1 MAGDS
6 FFDCFAFGSKI
17 IICRKGKTLRQQ
29 GKQERSASPR
39 KRDGMPR
46 APLLGELS
54 RQSPRL
60 RGSKPLLRPLS
71 PPPSATLIST
81 RKKVPPIKTVIYLD
95 VLLLTN
101 FALTL
106 LFLLAAGLLAGVE
119 CRAGR
124 LLLGGAA
131 GAAASLALLA
141 PEAPDAAALLYK
153 VSTAALTVAA
163 AYGWPGGRCFARLV
177 GWFCAGNLLL
187 AGTLLLPGAQT
198 NNGCIYLPLSPG
210 ALLAGAGGV
219 VLAVQGVLRFL
230 GRGGGQVFPARLTV
244 ADTALD
250 VRAFCDTG
258 FSVQEPLSGRAVVLV
273 RFGAVRGRLPP
284 ALGTYLEQHF
294 AGAAPLPA
302 PALGVHLVP
311 CTTVAGHCILPAVPA
326 SLCCTGSPA
335 GQGRAEH
342 LYAAFADLPPP
353 PDGWEV
359 LVGVEAGDHFQ
370 QAHPLSHD

>member
-1 MAGDS
+1 M
-6 FFDCFAFGSKI
+6 
-17 IICRKGKTLRQQ
+17 
-29 GKQERSASPR
+29 
-39 KRDGMPR
+39 
-46 APLLGELS
+46 
-54 RQSPRL
+54 
-60 RGSKPLLRPLS
+60 
-71 PPPSATLIST
+71 
-81 RKKVPPIKTVIYLD
+81 PPIKTVIYLD

-131 GAAASLALLA
+131 GAASSLALLA
-141 PEAPDAAALLYK
+141 PDAPDAAALLYK

-163 AYGWPGGRCFARLV
+163 AYGWPGSRCFARLV

-187 AGTLLLPGAQT
+187 AGALLLPGAQT

-273 RFGAVRGRLPP
+273 RFGAVQSRLPP

-294 AGAAPLPA
+294 AGAAPLPD
-302 PALGVHLVP
+302 PALGVRLVP

-359 LVGVEAGDHFQ
+359 LVGVEAWEMI
-370 QAHPLSHD
+370 HPLRHRQA

>member
-1 MAGDS
+1 
-6 FFDCFAFGSKI
+6 
-17 IICRKGKTLRQQ
+17 
-29 GKQERSASPR
+29 
-39 KRDGMPR
+39 MPR

-54 RQSPRL
+54 RHSPRL
-60 RGSKPLLRPLS
+60 RGYAKAKPFLRPLS

-131 GAAASLALLA
+131 GAASSLALLA

-163 AYGWPGGRCFARLV
+163 AYGWPGSRCFARLV

-187 AGTLLLPGAQT
+187 AGALLLPGAQHK
-198 NNGCIYLPLSPG
+198 NGRGNRPLKPG
-210 ALLAGAGGV
+210 ARLPVCAGSVLGGAGSVGRAF
-219 VLAVQGVLRFL
+219 LGFLLLL
-230 GRGGGQVFPARLTV
+230 GRGGGRVFPARLTV

-273 RFGAVRGRLPP
+273 RFGAVQGRLPP
-284 ALGTYLEQHF
+284 ALGAYLEQHF
-294 AGAAPLPA
+294 AGAAPLPD
-302 PALGVHLVP
+302 PTLGVRLVP

-335 GQGRAEH
+335 GQGMAGH

-359 LVGVEAGDHFQ
+359 LVGVEAGEMI
-370 QAHPLSHD
+370 HPLRHRQA

>member
-1 MAGDS
+1 MKKVFQRGRTLSVKALRLCQLPPRGSLWQDHRKQLLKAG
-6 FFDCFAFGSKI
+6 AV
-17 IICRKGKTLRQQ
+17 L
-29 GKQERSASPR
+29 
-39 KRDGMPR
+39 
-46 APLLGELS
+46 APPLGELS
-54 RQSPRL
+54 SVARL
-60 RGSKPLLRPLS
+60 RGLARVPTPFFLRFCYP
-71 PPPSATLIST
+71 INT

-131 GAAASLALLA
+131 GAASSLALLA

-163 AYGWPGGRCFARLV
+163 AYGWPGVRCFARLV

-219 VLAVQGVLRFL
+219 VL
-230 GRGGGQVFPARLTV
+230 
-244 ADTALD
+244 
-250 VRAFCDTG
+250 
-258 FSVQEPLSGRAVVLV
+258 V
-273 RFGAVRGRLPP
+273 RFGAVQGRLPP

-294 AGAAPLPA
+294 AGAAPLPV
-302 PALGVHLVP
+302 PALGVRLVP

-326 SLCCTGSPA
+326 SLCRTGSPA

-359 LVGVEAGDHFQ
+359 LVGVEAGEMI
-370 QAHPLSHD
+370 HPLRHRQA

>member
-1 MAGDS
+1 M
-6 FFDCFAFGSKI
+6 
-17 IICRKGKTLRQQ
+17 
-29 GKQERSASPR
+29 
-39 KRDGMPR
+39 
-46 APLLGELS
+46 
-54 RQSPRL
+54 
-60 RGSKPLLRPLS
+60 
-71 PPPSATLIST
+71 
-81 RKKVPPIKTVIYLD
+81 PPIKTVIYLD

-131 GAAASLALLA
+131 GAASSLALLA

-153 VSTAALTVAA
+153 VSTAALTVSA
-163 AYGWPGGRCFARLV
+163 AYGWPGVRCFARLV

-187 AGTLLLPGAQT
+187 AGALLLPGAQT

-273 RFGAVRGRLPP
+273 RFGAVQGRLPP

-294 AGAAPLPA
+294 AGAAPLPV
-302 PALGVHLVP
+302 PALGVRLVP

-335 GQGRAEH
+335 GQARAEH

-359 LVGVEAGDHFQ
+359 LVGVEAWEMIHSLRHR
-370 QAHPLSHD
+370 QA